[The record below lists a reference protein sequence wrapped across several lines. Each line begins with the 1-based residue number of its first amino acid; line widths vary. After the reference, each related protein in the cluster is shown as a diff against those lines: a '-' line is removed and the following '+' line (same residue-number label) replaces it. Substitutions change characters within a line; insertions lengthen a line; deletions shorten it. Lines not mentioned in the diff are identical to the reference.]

1 MTILTIKAILRS
13 YVASHPQDPW
23 ILPDTASQDNKEPY
37 GMNIMESKDVFGE
50 GEFPDAQSR
59 IKGFNRH
66 RPLLFPAK
74 SPKDP
79 RVVINL
85 ASQSNFFIREMK
97 MITFTMTS
105 CVTIIT
111 SVQSCIP
118 SADFSP
124 VRLTGLVA
132 GRDAKSSKFAA
143 SGRRN
148 LNLPSLHLMY
158 NREYNKYVQMQL

>member
-1 MTILTIKAILRS
+1 
-13 YVASHPQDPW
+13 
-23 ILPDTASQDNKEPY
+23 
-37 GMNIMESKDVFGE
+37 MNIMESKDVFGE

-105 CVTIIT
+105 SVAIT

-118 SADFSP
+118 SADFF
-124 VRLTGLVA
+124 TGAADRTFRRKRRGIVEA
-132 GRDAKSSKFAA
+132 RGFRSEESQFAIA
-143 SGRRN
+143 
-148 LNLPSLHLMY
+148 PCD
-158 NREYNKYVQMQL
+158 VQP

>member
-1 MTILTIKAILRS
+1 L
-13 YVASHPQDPW
+13 
-23 ILPDTASQDNKEPY
+23 
-37 GMNIMESKDVFGE
+37 ESKDVFAE

-85 ASQSNFFIREMK
+85 ASQSNFFTREVK
-97 MITFTMTS
+97 TITFTMTS
-105 CVTIIT
+105 SVTIIT

-132 GRDAKSSKFAA
+132 GRDAESLKLAA

-158 NREYNKYVQMQL
+158 NREYNKHVQMQL

>member
-1 MTILTIKAILRS
+1 M
-13 YVASHPQDPW
+13 
-23 ILPDTASQDNKEPY
+23 EPT
-37 GMNIMESKDVFGE
+37 DVLGE
-50 GEFPDAQSR
+50 GEFPDAQQSK

-66 RPLLFPAK
+66 RPLFPAK
-74 SPKDP
+74 SPKDL

-118 SADFSP
+118 SADFF
-124 VRLTGLVA
+124 TGAADRTCRRKRRGIVEA
-132 GRDAKSSKFAA
+132 RGFRSEESQFAIA
-143 SGRRN
+143 
-148 LNLPSLHLMY
+148 PSD
-158 NREYNKYVQMQL
+158 VQP